1 MRMLHTDSVKARNSL
16 VYHANVSSSSCSRVV
31 VLTYLQSK
39 VTEGSA
45 YAAGTTSSL
54 DADLWDIL
62 VEAETVAREMDTKR
76 KHRLMLTVKAG
87 LRDRLFLT

>member
-1 MRMLHTDSVKARNSL
+1 MPR
-16 VYHANVSSSSCSRVV
+16 C
-31 VLTYLQSK
+31 
-39 VTEGSA
+39 
-45 YAAGTTSSL
+45 TTSYL

-87 LRDRLFLT
+87 LRDRLLLT